1 MFFFTNLGSTCYYIY
16 SNTNTTLYCRVGTLG
31 KDIKSFIDTRK
42 AGPGELSLV
51 NAYELTK
58 LIV

>member
-1 MFFFTNLGSTCYYIY
+1 MIFIYKFYYY
-16 SNTNTTLYCRVGTLG
+16 YYRVGTLG